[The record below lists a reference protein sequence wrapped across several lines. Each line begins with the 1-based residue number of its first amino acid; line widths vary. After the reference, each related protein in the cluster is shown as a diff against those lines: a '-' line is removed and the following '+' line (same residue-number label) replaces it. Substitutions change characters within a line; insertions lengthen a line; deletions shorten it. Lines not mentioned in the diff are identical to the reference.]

1 MSARGPR
8 SRAPYNR
15 AGMSLVTRC
24 PACGT
29 NFKVVRDQLRI
40 SDGWVRCG
48 RCSQVFDASDDLRET
63 PDGGSATP
71 SVAPHDDHKDAL
83 AAPASD
89 VDPALPESLPPLP
102 APLPP
107 PAPVSSPP
115 PLVWPGRDMLDLT
128 TPRAGAVS
136 GGGSSSSKMPLSTDV
151 PFFGLIAD
159 EPWPSPPPA
168 AADARPAPSSTPS
181 PDLAHAALPLHPSDA
196 APVEPAVDLQ
206 LQKALRRARVKAAK
220 IAKAREKKDVVTA
233 PVELQQ
239 PLEAAVS
246 APSEL
251 PQPSFLE
258 SKPVRWPWRW
268 PARGS
273 DMLRPRVLIAIA
285 LAAALMLFMQVLR
298 HERDALAARQPG
310 LRPLLSQLCALTGCE
325 VAALRRIGSIT
336 IDGAAFA
343 RERIGDGYRL
353 SFTLR
358 NDAAVPLAMPAIELS
373 LLDTQERAI
382 VRRVILPSDFG
393 APPVLAG
400 NAERAASLALALS
413 GAEAAVLPPV
423 AGYRLVAF
431 YP

>member
-1 MSARGPR
+1 
-8 SRAPYNR
+8 
-15 AGMSLVTRC
+15 MSLVTRC

-48 RCSQVFDASDDLRET
+48 RCSQVFDASDDLREM
-63 PDGGSATP
+63 PDSGPTVP
-71 SVAPHDDHKDAL
+71 
-83 AAPASD
+83 
-89 VDPALPESLPPLP
+89 PALPDQDDDKDGLEAPAPDAEPPLP
-102 APLPP
+102 EPEPEPPTPP
-107 PAPVSSPP
+107 PAPAEPASPP

-128 TPRAGAVS
+128 PPQAGAS
-136 GGGSSSSKMPLSTDV
+136 APAAGGSKLPLSTDV

-159 EPWPSPPPA
+159 EPWPSPAPA
-168 AADARPAPSSTPS
+168 AVVADARPPAPGTPS
-181 PDLAHAALPLHPSDA
+181 PDLTHAALPLHSPDA
-196 APVEPAVDLQ
+196 PPVEPAADLQ
-206 LQKALRRARVKAAK
+206 LQKALRRARTKAAK
-220 IAKAREKKDVVTA
+220 IARSREKKDA
-233 PVELQQ
+233 AAPPVEAQRS
-239 PLEAAVS
+239 PEPVASAAG
-246 APSEL
+246 EL
-251 PQPSFLE
+251 PLPSFLE
-258 SKPVRWPWRW
+258 TQPVRWRW
-268 PARGS
+268 PWHARGS
-273 DMLRPRVLIAIA
+273 GVLRPRVLIAIV
-285 LAAALMLFMQVLR
+285 LVAALMLVMQVLR

-382 VRRVILPSDFG
+382 VRRVILPPDFG
-393 APPVLAG
+393 APPVLAA
-400 NAERAASLALALS
+400 NAERAASLALTLNS
-413 GAEAAVLPPV
+413 AEAATLPPV